1 MFQKMLQGGGG
12 SDVEKY
18 AIINIFTGNV
28 GNLGTAYLK
37 AQYNLFD
44 KLKFTFSNGN
54 TDMVDSSKIVIGE
67 NFKFNSVEAQL
78 HEITES
84 SFPFWTSG
92 PNLTKVDGYKLATE
106 EIE

>member
-12 SDVEKY
+12 GEKY
-18 AIINIFTGNV
+18 VIINIFTGNV
-28 GNLGTAYLK
+28 ENLGIAYLK
-37 AQYNLFD
+37 AQYDLFD

-54 TDMVDSSKIVIGE
+54 TEMVDSSKIVIGG
-67 NFKFNSVEAQL
+67 NFEFNSVGAQL
-78 HEITES
+78 HDITES
-84 SFPFWTSG
+84 SFPFWSSG

>member
-12 SDVEKY
+12 GEKY

-28 GNLGTAYLK
+28 GNLGIAYLK
-37 AQYNLFD
+37 AQYDLFD

-54 TDMVDSSKIVIGE
+54 TEMVDSSKIVIGG
-67 NFKFNSVEAQL
+67 NFKFNSVDAQL
-78 HEITES
+78 HDITES
-84 SFPFWTSG
+84 SFPFWGSG
-92 PNLTKVDGYKLATE
+92 TNLTKVDGYKLVNE

>member
-12 SDVEKY
+12 GEKY
-18 AIINIFTGNV
+18 VIINIFTGNV
-28 GNLGTAYLK
+28 ENLGTAYLK
-37 AQYNLFD
+37 AQYDLFD

-54 TDMVDSSKIVIGE
+54 TEMVDSSKIVIGE

-78 HEITES
+78 HDITKS
-84 SFPFWTSG
+84 SFPLWSAG